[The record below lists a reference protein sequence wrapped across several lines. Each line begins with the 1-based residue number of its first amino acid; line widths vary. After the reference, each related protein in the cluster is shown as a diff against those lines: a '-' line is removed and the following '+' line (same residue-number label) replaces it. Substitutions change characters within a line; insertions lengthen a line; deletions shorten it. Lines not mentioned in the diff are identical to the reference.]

1 MSEEEFVD
9 DEYIDDENDPERI
22 ENITKDDDILAEEE
36 ETVGF
41 EDVIQTV
48 SPKNVNLT
56 NYDKIMEK
64 KVFDSLRKGE
74 LRKWSMNK
82 IPFLMIN
89 L

>member
-1 MSEEEFVD
+1 MDGKILSEEEFVD
-9 DEYIDDENDPERI
+9 DEYIDDENDPEMI

-48 SPKNVNLT
+48 SIKNVNLT

-74 LRKWSMNK
+74 LRK
-82 IPFLMIN
+82 
-89 L
+89 

>member
-9 DEYIDDENDPERI
+9 DEYIDDENDPEKI
-22 ENITKDDDILAEEE
+22 ENITKDDDILPEEE
-36 ETVGF
+36 ETIGF

-48 SPKNVNLT
+48 SIKNVNLT

-74 LRKWSMNK
+74 LRK
-82 IPFLMIN
+82 
-89 L
+89 

>member
-22 ENITKDDDILAEEE
+22 ENITKDDEILVEEE

-48 SPKNVNLT
+48 TIKNVNLT
-56 NYDKIMEK
+56 NYDKMMAEK
-64 KVFDSLRKGE
+64 VLDFLIRG
-74 LRKWSMNK
+74 K
-82 IPFLMIN
+82 IK
-89 L
+89 

>member
-22 ENITKDDDILAEEE
+22 ENITKDDEILVEEE

-48 SPKNVNLT
+48 TIKNVNLT
-56 NYDKIMEK
+56 NYDKMMAEK
-64 KVFDSLRKGE
+64 VLD
-74 LRKWSMNK
+74 
-82 IPFLMIN
+82 FLIRGK
-89 L
+89 LK